1 MKLQK
6 KVLKNH
12 QILMGSGEKVTTKRN
27 YWSKDSQRNSE
38 NIYENTPQISID
50 WKIKIL
56 QVWLFL
62 VFVSSN
68 RNDVNPSKVLAKSF
82 CILFLIPREIL
93 LKIHFFQWQKATVQ

>member
-38 NIYENTPQISID
+38 NIYENTPQNIYRLKDQDIASMIILSL
-50 WKIKIL
+50 WIK
-56 QVWLFL
+56 
-62 VFVSSN
+62 
-68 RNDVNPSKVLAKSF
+68 
-82 CILFLIPREIL
+82 
-93 LKIHFFQWQKATVQ
+93 